1 MKKSLLTILGILI
14 LALGVAMEG
23 CSNQPTAT
31 LEDLAESD
39 SNIAKTINDEIET
52 PKGMK
57 VSVEFSGD
65 SFDII
70 YTYKDKR
77 SKADNDR
84 LVKAFESNTD
94 ELKEGWEEAISNLE
108 TQTDITGIVGTI
120 IIRNSNEEDLWTY
133 SFPERQ

>member
-1 MKKSLLTILGILI
+1 
-14 LALGVAMEG
+14 MEG